1 LYHLKGGDVV
11 KQLLIHL
18 PDALKAKLD
27 AKKSEGYTASGY
39 IRALLERE
47 FEKHPPAAKG
57 SQKGR

>member
-1 LYHLKGGDVV
+1 M

-18 PDALKAKLD
+18 PEVLKAKLD

-47 FEKHPPAAKG
+47 LNQPAPKG
-57 SQKGR
+57 QKGR

>member
-1 LYHLKGGDVV
+1 M